1 MKTNTRILTALVVM
15 AAISSPALPAAQLLK
30 NGSFDSAAA
39 WTVVPPQGSDWTCIA
54 NGEANLHP
62 YPSGYVGVVLQQK
75 IAVDTG
81 AARKVKLDAVMTRI
95 SAPSGKTIA
104 FALTCRD
111 ATGKDRPLTIYSPDN
126 DSINAQTPITCTINL
141 PTGTKEITGFQ
152 VNKLVGGMFTLD
164 SVSLELVGAA
174 ARPEISVQQPN
185 GSDLTDGTAKRSF
198 GTVKLGRTGVAKTFT
213 IRNTG
218 LANLTG
224 LAITRNG
231 PHAADF
237 TVTPPAAT
245 TLAPG
250 ARTTFRVT
258 FKPKAAGTRVAAI
271 HIKNNDANE
280 NPFDIGLGGQGA
292 K

>member
-1 MKTNTRILTALVVM
+1 MKTAAFIHAALLAITAVS
-15 AAISSPALPAAQLLK
+15 IPAVPAAQLLR

-39 WTVVPPQGSDWTCIA
+39 WTVVPPQGPDWTCIA

-62 YPSGYVGVVLQQK
+62 YPSGYVGTVLQQK
-75 IAVDTG
+75 LAVDPG
-81 AARKVKLDAVMTRI
+81 AAAKVKLDAVMSRI

-104 FALTCRD
+104 FALSYRD
-111 ATGKDRPLTIYSPDN
+111 ATGKIKPLTIYSPDN
-126 DSINAQTPITCTINL
+126 DSITAPTPITCTINL
-141 PTGTKEITGFQ
+141 PAGTKEITGFS
-152 VNKLVGGMFTLD
+152 VNKLTNGMFTLQ

-174 ARPEISVQQPN
+174 AKPEISVQQPA

-198 GTVKLGRTGVAKTFT
+198 GTVKTGRTGVPKTFT

-224 LAITRNG
+224 IAITKNG

-237 TVTPPAAT
+237 TVSVPAAT

-250 ARTTFRVT
+250 ASTTFRVT

-271 HIKNNDANE
+271 HIRNNDANE

>member
-1 MKTNTRILTALVVM
+1 MKTDTRILTTLAVI
-15 AAISSPALPAAQLLK
+15 AAISGPALPAAQLLK
-30 NGSFDSAAA
+30 NGSFDSAAS
-39 WTVVPPQGSDWTCIA
+39 WTVVPPQSPAWTCIA

-62 YPSGYVGVVLQQK
+62 YPSGYVGVILQQK
-75 IAVDTG
+75 LAVDTT
-81 AARKVKLDAVMTRI
+81 ASRKVKLDAVMSRI

-104 FALTCRD
+104 FALTCKD
-111 ATGKDRPLTIYSPDN
+111 ATGRIKPLTIYSPDN
-126 DSINAQTPITCTINL
+126 DSITAPTPVTCTINL
-141 PTGTKEITGFQ
+141 PTGTKEITGFS
-152 VNKLVGGMFTLD
+152 VNKLTNGMFTLQ

-174 ARPEISVQQPN
+174 AKPEISVQQPA
-185 GSDLTDGTAKRSF
+185 GSNLTDGTAKRSF
-198 GTVKLGRTGVAKTFT
+198 GTVKLGRTGVPKTFT

-224 LAITRNG
+224 LSITKNG

-237 TVTPPAAT
+237 TASAPAAT

-250 ARTTFRVT
+250 ASTTFRVT
-258 FKPKAAGTRVAAI
+258 FKPKATGTRIAAI